1 MIVYNYK
8 HLVSFKILAFKK
20 YNLEKQCNIKKDCFT
35 VADILKNN

>member
-20 YNLEKQCNIKKDCFT
+20 YNLEKQCNIKFALIT
-35 VADILKNN
+35 EPGLK